1 MDCFELN
8 NEIREFCRK
17 LINDGYTKSQICGL
31 LLGSQKLPMF
41 SQFLDNDNRNFGLSV
56 LSGMLD
62 AFGYKL
68 ELVPVLKESSNQEPK
83 LNELN
88 AKFLENYKFILM
100 ENLNNNTVRK
110 DNEKKTL
117 FQKAVGDLVSDII
130 ANIITDDKTT

>member
-31 LLGSQKLPMF
+31 LLGPQKLPMF
-41 SQFLDNDNRNFGLSV
+41 SQFLENDNRNFGLSV
-56 LSGMLD
+56 LSGMLG

-68 ELVPVLKESSNQEPK
+68 ELIPVLKNSSNQEPK

-88 AKFLENYKFILM
+88 TKFLENYKFILM

-110 DNEKKTL
+110 DSERESSIQKT
-117 FQKAVGDLVSDII
+117 VSNLVSDII